1 MILHSLTY
9 LVTLVRDLM
18 EVSGVHKITL
28 VTKVETSPWGV
39 TQLWMNEPTNE

>member
-1 MILHSLTY
+1 MILYPLTY

-28 VTKVETSPWGV
+28 VTKVETSPWGGGNSI
-39 TQLWMNEPTNE
+39 MDE